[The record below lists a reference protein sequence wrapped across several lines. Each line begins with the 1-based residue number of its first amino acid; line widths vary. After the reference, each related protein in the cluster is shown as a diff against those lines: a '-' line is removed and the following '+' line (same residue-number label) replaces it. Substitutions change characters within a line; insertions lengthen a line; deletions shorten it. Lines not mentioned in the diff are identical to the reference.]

1 LTELYRLRSVT
12 KRYGSNVAID
22 IGSLTIE
29 AGRLYTLTG
38 ANGAGKSTL
47 LGILAFLTPPTS
59 GEIFYAGERIDWKSD
74 AVGRRRRKVTLL
86 HQSPYLF
93 GGTVFRNVAYGLKA
107 RGIAGEAAMRTVG
120 RALESVGLE
129 GFRDRDARELSGGEA
144 QRVAMARALAL
155 DPEVL
160 LLDEPLANIDREAAG
175 LLEAVIVSLP
185 SRGTTVVMTTHDPD
199 HPARLNGGA
208 IVLEGGKVASPR
220 DPLPA

>member
-12 KRYGSNVAID
+12 KRYGSNVAVDID
-22 IGSLTIE
+22 LLTIA

-59 GEIFYAGERIDWKSD
+59 GEIYYAGERIDRKGD
-74 AVGRRRRKVTLL
+74 AVMRVRRKVTLL

-93 GGTVFRNVAYGLKA
+93 GDTVFRNVAYGLKS
-107 RGIAGEAAMRTVG
+107 RGIAGDAELRAVDRALDTVG
-120 RALESVGLE
+120 LG

-144 QRVAMARALAL
+144 QRVAMARALAF

-160 LLDEPLANIDREAAG
+160 LLDEPLANIDRETAA
-175 LLEAVIVSLP
+175 LLEAVIASLP
-185 SRGTTVVMTTHDPD
+185 ARGTTVVMTTHDPD
-199 HPARLNGGA
+199 PPARWGGGS
-208 IVLEGGKVASPR
+208 IVLDRGKVAHA
-220 DPLPA
+220 DL